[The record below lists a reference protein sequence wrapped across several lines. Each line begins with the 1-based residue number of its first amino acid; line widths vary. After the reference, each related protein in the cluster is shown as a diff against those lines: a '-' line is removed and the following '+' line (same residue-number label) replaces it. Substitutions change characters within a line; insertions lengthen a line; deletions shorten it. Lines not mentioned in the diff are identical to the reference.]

1 MRAQV
6 SRVRFHSARYH
17 NTANVGGALSESAEQ
32 DPHCGDTLRPSDGS
46 ARRTSRNVWLPL
58 NPRLAQR
65 TPAPLAHSM
74 VANSPT
80 GAFVSD
86 KTPHRPAGR
95 TAWQER
101 LAAPARCSTMVNS
114 TGDPPLV
121 RRATFGSPATASRP
135 SQACASDKPRPDSAP
150 RGRRSLAG
158 VERQQLTSMCSV
170 GCRGHRTSRRGVAGC
185 GLVLATT

>member
-1 MRAQV
+1 MRAEV

-32 DPHCGDTLRPSDGS
+32 ARHCGDTLRPSDRS
-46 ARRTSRNVWLPL
+46 ARRTSRNLWLPL

-65 TPAPLAHSM
+65 TPAPLVHSM

-80 GAFVSD
+80 GAFVSHE
-86 KTPHRPAGR
+86 TPHRPAGS
-95 TAWQER
+95 TAWPER
-101 LAAPARCSTMVNS
+101 LAAPTRCRTTVNS

-121 RRATFGSPATASRP
+121 RHATFRSPATASRP
-135 SQACASDKPRPDSAP
+135 SQACASGNPRPDSAP

-158 VERQQLTSMCSV
+158 AEKLQLTSMCSV
-170 GCRGHRTSRRGVAGC
+170 GCRGHRTSRRSVAGC